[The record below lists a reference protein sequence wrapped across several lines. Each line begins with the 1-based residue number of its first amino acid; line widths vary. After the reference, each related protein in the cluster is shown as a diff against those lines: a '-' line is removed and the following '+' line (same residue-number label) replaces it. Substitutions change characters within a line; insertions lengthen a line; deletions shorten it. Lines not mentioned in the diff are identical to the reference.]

1 MGKPKALLPWLNCTL
16 LEYQLIQLSKSN
28 LTEIVLVLGHRASII
43 KPYATGYPRVKIVE
57 NPDYRKGRS
66 SSVICG
72 LSALNTNPLA
82 ILVLNVDQPRP
93 SSVINQIINAH
104 FESMPEVTIPIHQG
118 HRGHPTIF
126 NGNLIEKM
134 KAITE
139 KGHGLRAIVAG
150 KRVKEVNIPN
160 PIINIDLNTPEDY
173 KQALNSDL

>member
-1 MGKPKALLPWLNCTL
+1 MYKRQN
-16 LEYQLIQLSKSN
+16 IN
-28 LTEIVLVLGHRASII
+28 
-43 KPYATGYPRVKIVE
+43 
-57 NPDYRKGRS
+57 YRKGRA

-72 LSALNTNPLA
+72 LSALITKPLA

-93 SSVINQIINAH
+93 SSVVNQIIKAH

-126 NGNLIEKM
+126 NGTLIEKM
-134 KAITE
+134 KTITE

-160 PIINIDLNTPEDY
+160 PIINLDLNTPKDY
-173 KQALNSDL
+173 KQALNTNHETINPNLN